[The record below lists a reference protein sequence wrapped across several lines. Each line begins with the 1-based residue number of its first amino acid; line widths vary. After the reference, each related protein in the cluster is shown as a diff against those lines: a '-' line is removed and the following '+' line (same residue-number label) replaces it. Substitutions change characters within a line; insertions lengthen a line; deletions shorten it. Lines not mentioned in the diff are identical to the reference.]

1 MKTGFRP
8 LGSYGVDAA
17 WVPWMWIGYA
27 ALYVFLTFA
36 SVAWWGVPV
45 WVTVLLGLAAAAFV
59 GGAVL
64 FWYASLRGKFVVW
77 SGILDDLARDPGV
90 TLALGSRSGEP
101 GDHAV
106 DAGGRALDLGCG
118 RGAVAIAV
126 AQRFP
131 GVTVDGI
138 DLWRRVDQSGNS
150 PDATRRNAVLNG
162 VADSIVLTTGDMT
175 SLPYADETFGL
186 ITASMSIHN
195 IPKADGRRAAVTEAW
210 RVLAPGG
217 TFVVVDLRR
226 TPEYAAVLRE
236 LGASVP
242 DPVSVGWRMWWSG
255 PWMATRRLRVTKS
268 VRT

>member
-8 LGSYGVDAA
+8 LGTYGIDAA

-27 ALYVFLTFA
+27 ALYVFLAFGTA
-36 SVAWWGVPV
+36 TWWGAPI
-45 WVTVLLGLAAAAFV
+45 WVSVLLGLAAAAFV
-59 GGAVL
+59 VGAVL

-77 SGILDDLARDPGV
+77 NGILDDLSEDPSV
-90 TLALGSRSGEP
+90 TLEP
-101 GDHAV
+101 GA
-106 DAGGRALDLGCG
+106 RALDLGCG

-126 AQRFP
+126 ALCFP

-150 PDATRRNAVLNG
+150 PEATRKNADLNG
-162 VADSIVLTTGDMT
+162 VGDSIVLTTGDMT
-175 SLPYADETFGL
+175 SLPYADETFAL

-195 IPKADGRRAAVTEAW
+195 IPKADGRRAAITEAW

-236 LGASVP
+236 LGATVP

-255 PWMATRRLRVTKS
+255 PWMATRVLRVTKS
-268 VRT
+268 GRA